1 MRHKLYG
8 DAKTKKI
15 DLLLSEELH
24 ALLVEIAEAYAL
36 EPSTY
41 ARSLVVTQLR
51 KIQATKEALHGE
63 R

>member
-8 DAKTKKI
+8 GAKTKKI
-15 DLLLSEELH
+15 DVLLSEELH
-24 ALLVEIAEAYAL
+24 ALLVEIAETHAL

-51 KIQATKEALHGE
+51 RIQAVKESANV
-63 R
+63 

>member
-1 MRHKLYG
+1 MRLKLYG

-51 KIQATKEALHGE
+51 KIRATKESGNG
-63 R
+63 

>member
-8 DAKTKKI
+8 NAKTKKI

-24 ALLVEIAEAYAL
+24 ALLVEIAETYAL

-51 KIQATKEALHGE
+51 KVKAVKDAGNE
-63 R
+63 

>member
-24 ALLVEIAEAYAL
+24 ALLVEIAENYAL

-51 KIQATKEALHGE
+51 KVQAAKESGNV
-63 R
+63 